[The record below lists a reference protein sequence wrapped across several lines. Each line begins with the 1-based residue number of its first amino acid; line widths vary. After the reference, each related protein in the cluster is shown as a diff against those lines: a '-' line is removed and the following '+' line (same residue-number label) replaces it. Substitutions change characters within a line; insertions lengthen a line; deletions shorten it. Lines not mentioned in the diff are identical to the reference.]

1 MIYKLKNVNK
11 NLTSNKTKHV
21 LVLAEN
27 EFNELLEKVKAISI
41 KGLTKDLINKSS
53 ILNGVN
59 YPYSGI
65 PVKHCI
71 KYFSGTTRIYSWK
84 SKGISK

>member
-65 PVKHCI
+65 PVKQCI
-71 KYFSGTTRIYSWK
+71 KYFSGTTRIYS
-84 SKGISK
+84 